1 MKETLKGCF
10 KKPNI
15 FDMVFVF
22 GLLSVLILYL
32 YKIPLEIR
40 GNDESFYISV
50 AKRLTDGQIFFIDE
64 WHGSQL
70 AGFLMY
76 PIMMLY
82 RAVWDFEG
90 VILRFRY
97 IYLFFQ
103 LLVTVVIYMRLREY
117 KLFGVLA
124 SIFFGLFTP
133 YDITALCYN
142 VMGLML
148 VTLTGVFL
156 ATAKSNKAVFASGVT
171 FAGAA
176 LCCPYFGGGLRFRD
190 FRSVDLRG
198 FA

>member
-1 MKETLKGCF
+1 MLRQGEMMKETLKGCF

-76 PIMMLY
+76 PSL
-82 RAVWDFEG
+82 
-90 VILRFRY
+90 
-97 IYLFFQ
+97 
-103 LLVTVVIYMRLREY
+103 
-117 KLFGVLA
+117 
-124 SIFFGLFTP
+124 
-133 YDITALCYN
+133 
-142 VMGLML
+142 
-148 VTLTGVFL
+148 
-156 ATAKSNKAVFASGVT
+156 KAE
-171 FAGAA
+171 
-176 LCCPYFGGGLRFRD
+176 
-190 FRSVDLRG
+190 
-198 FA
+198 